1 MLFGG
6 IMDELR
12 SLSRNQDAAPP
23 SEEALALAEG
33 ESENSEAAAGV
44 SAVEIAD
51 VPAEGADV
59 TDSTEAGPSVD
70 AAENAISDEGGPAES
85 TGEGEGH
92 DPSQPAAAESGLPPV
107 DSDIFSSDNAIYE
120 LWLRWMRESGI
131 RVPLSL
137 DHNFGERENEL
148 SLAFHLDFNEKARFA
163 SVLNGH
169 AAKML
174 TAVRPN
180 KDNEVDPA
188 DAVPVVFIQANK
200 LTAWLFVLPAM
211 CGGGDVTAAR
221 IERAASEAGVRYG
234 VDDALVEKVVA
245 EKLYFHPLPLAIGLA
260 PVPGIDGRVEELF
273 PREKAPEFRMDEK
286 GNIDFRT
293 LNTMQQVLQGD
304 HICNI
309 ILPIPGTDGMD
320 VKGSVIKSPTP
331 AAPQVP
337 NGTNTGISEDGTV
350 LFARMDGQLVYES
363 GRFAVRPV
371 LQISGNVD
379 ASVGNIDFRGDVFIG
394 GDVTE
399 DYEIR
404 CTGSVTINGLVESAR
419 VIAGGEINVAKGVC
433 GDGSTYIQSG
443 KSVKCKFIENSTVHA
458 ETTVYADSIINSKVT
473 SNNTI
478 SVMSGRGTII
488 GGELAAANLIEAKVI
503 GTESNRSA
511 TLTLGILPNIMK
523 ERKELEDEELA
534 IQNELSEIE
543 RSSNYVDMLGELNSE
558 LVDKQNKM
566 RLRQKVLLL
575 QQSKLA
581 KKREALLAQEAQV
594 DVKRSRVNAGT
605 LYPMI
610 TLVFGRVQRTTNAVD
625 KKCSAYYTSG
635 EIIIGAG

>member
-6 IMDELR
+6 LMDELR
-12 SLSRNQDAAPP
+12 GKSRSHDDASPAEEAVAPVEEGVAAQAGETAEDAPTAEVADAPADGTDVTAAPP
-23 SEEALALAEG
+23 
-33 ESENSEAAAGV
+33 
-44 SAVEIAD
+44 AD
-51 VPAEGADV
+51 A
-59 TDSTEAGPSVD
+59 D
-70 AAENAISDEGGPAES
+70 AAEGGETADG
-85 TGEGEGH
+85 GEGSG
-92 DPSQPAAAESGLPPV
+92 PPQAADAESGLPPV

-131 RVPLSL
+131 RAPLSL
-137 DHNFGERENEL
+137 NYDFGERESEL

-180 KDNEVDPA
+180 NDNEVDPA
-188 DAVPVVFIQANK
+188 DAVAVVFVQANK
-200 LTAWLFVLPAM
+200 LTAWLLVLPAM
-211 CGGGDVTAAR
+211 CGGEDITAAR

-234 VDDALVEKVVA
+234 MDEALIERAVA
-245 EKLYFHPLPLAIGLA
+245 EKLYFKPLPLAVGLA

-273 PREKAPEFRMDEK
+273 PREKTPEFRMDEK

-320 VKGSVIKSPTP
+320 VKGSVIKSPMP

-363 GRFAVRPV
+363 GRFSVRPV
-371 LQISGNVD
+371 LQIAGNVD

-419 VIAGGEINVAKGVC
+419 IIAGGEINVAKGVC
-433 GDGSTYIQSG
+433 GDGSTFIQSG

-473 SNNTI
+473 SNHTI

-523 ERKELEDEELA
+523 ERQALDDEEAA

-558 LVDKQNKM
+558 LVEKQNKM

-581 KKREALLAQEAQV
+581 KKREALVAQEAQV